1 MIRSSHP
8 ATLAAAALVSIAI
21 GFGAATLLPSR
32 AAPIQPIQP
41 IIDAKAWEEE
51 APAALSAT
59 PASMAARPV
68 RSETCSAWEIS
79 DVAME
84 EMLDEMIRRGWRPPK
99 QGDAV
104 AARGLAQNAGL
115 SASDPNA
122 PMPYRPA
129 GYFADQPV
137 DEESATPAEPTGEA
151 APAEQP
157 PVPAEPEPP
166 ASPPA

>member
-1 MIRSSHP
+1 MIRNSYP
-8 ATLAAAALVSIAI
+8 ATLAATALVSLAI
-21 GFGAATLLPSR
+21 GFGAATLLPSQ
-32 AAPIQPIQP
+32 AAPIQP

-51 APAALSAT
+51 APAALSAA

-68 RSETCSAWEIS
+68 RSKTCSTWEIS

-84 EMLDEMIRRGWRPPK
+84 AMLDQMIRRGWRPPN
-99 QGDAV
+99 QGDAI
-104 AARGLAQNAGL
+104 AAMGLAQDAGL

-137 DEESATPAEPTGEA
+137 DEEPATQAEPTDEA

-157 PVPAEPEPP
+157 PVPAEPETPALPP
-166 ASPPA
+166 A

>member
-1 MIRSSHP
+1 MIRNSYP
-8 ATLAAAALVSIAI
+8 ATLAATALVSLAI
-21 GFGAATLLPSR
+21 GFGAATLLPSQ
-32 AAPIQPIQP
+32 AAPIQP

-51 APAALSAT
+51 APAALSAA

-68 RSETCSAWEIS
+68 RSKTCSTWEIS

-84 EMLDEMIRRGWRPPK
+84 AMLDQMTRRGWRPPN
-99 QGDAV
+99 QGDAI
-104 AARGLAQNAGL
+104 AAMGLAQDAGL

-137 DEESATPAEPTGEA
+137 DEKPATQAEPTDEA

-157 PVPAEPEPP
+157 PVPAEPETPALPP
-166 ASPPA
+166 A